1 MFSRK
6 RMGLAEVGEKA
17 RARVARAGM
26 AIARE
31 RSFVLRTCVVG
42 KVKEGEEVTY

>member
-1 MFSRK
+1 
-6 RMGLAEVGEKA
+6 MGLAEVGEKA